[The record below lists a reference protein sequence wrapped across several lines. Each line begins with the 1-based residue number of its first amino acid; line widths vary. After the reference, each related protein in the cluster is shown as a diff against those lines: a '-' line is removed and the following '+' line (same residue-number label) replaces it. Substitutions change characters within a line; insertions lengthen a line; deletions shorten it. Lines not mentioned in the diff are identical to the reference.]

1 MRFIAPH
8 RLQTLISAHQGG
20 GNGSKYFLSA
30 NYYKQEA
37 LVKWAGYD
45 RFSLRANSQFKIL
58 SFATLGSNLSATY
71 SKYKGSKSDHEAVRM
86 APLIPVYDV
95 EGNWAGTKANGLGD
109 SKNPV
114 AQLYNQRENYNDNLN
129 IVR

>member
-1 MRFIAPH
+1 
-8 RLQTLISAHQGG
+8 
-20 GNGSKYFLSA
+20 
-30 NYYKQEA
+30 
-37 LVKWAGYD
+37 
-45 RFSLRANSQFKIL
+45 
-58 SFATLGSNLSATY
+58 
-71 SKYKGSKSDHEAVRM
+71 M

-129 IVR
+129 LLGNLYLDINFLKYFQFKTNVGVNVEDSGSKEFNPKIIGTKETQIR

>member
-1 MRFIAPH
+1 MDTPSSHDFDY
-8 RLQTLISAHQGG
+8 S
-20 GNGSKYFLSA
+20 
-30 NYYKQEA
+30 
-37 LVKWAGYD
+37 
-45 RFSLRANSQFKIL
+45 RANSQFKIL

-71 SKYKGSKSDHEAVRM
+71 SKYKGSKSDHEAVRV

-114 AQLYNQRENYNDNLN
+114 SATSLPFFSSKT
-129 IVR
+129 VRWLIK